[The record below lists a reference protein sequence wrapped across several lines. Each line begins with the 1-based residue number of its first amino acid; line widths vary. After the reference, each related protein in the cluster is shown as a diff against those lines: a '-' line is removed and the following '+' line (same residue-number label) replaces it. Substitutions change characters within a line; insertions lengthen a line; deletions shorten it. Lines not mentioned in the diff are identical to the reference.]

1 MHSKKLPFNIGN
13 QINSEIKTPNTGTV
27 PRVKRLLALAYH
39 FDNILTENPKF
50 SQNKLASLLPIT
62 RVRLTQ
68 ILNLNFLSNHIK
80 KEIMDMPNTFHGK
93 DRISTKIVVKIS
105 QELDW
110 DVQNEMWEKLKIIKG
125 VMA

>member
-1 MHSKKLPFNIGN
+1 MLSKKLPFRIGN
-13 QINSEIKTPNTGTV
+13 QKTTYNELPNSGSI

-39 FDNILTENPKF
+39 YANILAENPNI

-62 RVRLTQ
+62 RARFTQ

-80 KEIMDMPNTFHGK
+80 NEIAHLPNTLKGK
-93 DRISTKIVVKIS
+93 DRILTKIVIKIS

-110 DVQNEMWEKLKIIKG
+110 EIQNELWDALKQEK
-125 VMA
+125 V

>member
-1 MHSKKLPFNIGN
+1 M
-13 QINSEIKTPNTGTV
+13 
-27 PRVKRLLALAYH
+27 ALAYH
-39 FDNILTENPKF
+39 YDKILAENPNI

-80 KEIMDMPNTFHGK
+80 NEIMDMPNTFKGK
-93 DRISTKIVVKIS
+93 DRISTKIVIKIS

-110 DVQNEMWEKLKIIKG
+110 NVQNEMWEKLL
-125 VMA
+125 

>member
-39 FDNILTENPKF
+39 FDNILAENPKF

-110 DVQNEMWEKLKIIKG
+110 DVQNEMWEKLKIKKG

>member
-1 MHSKKLPFNIGN
+1 MHSKKLSFNIGN
-13 QINSEIKTPNTGTV
+13 QINSEIKRPNTGAV

-39 FDNILTENPKF
+39 YDKILTTNPNV
-50 SQNKLASLLPIT
+50 SQIKLASLLPIT

-80 KEIMDMPNTFHGK
+80 HEIMNMPNTFHGK
-93 DRISTKIVVKIS
+93 DRISTKIVIKIS

-110 DVQNEMWEKLKIIKG
+110 NVQNEMWDKLKIKKG

>member
-13 QINSEIKTPNTGTV
+13 QINSEIKTVNIGKV

-39 FDNILTENPKF
+39 YDKILAENPNL

-80 KEIMDMPNTFHGK
+80 NEIMDMPNTFKGK

-110 DVQNEMWEKLKIIKG
+110 NVQNEMWEKMKIKKG